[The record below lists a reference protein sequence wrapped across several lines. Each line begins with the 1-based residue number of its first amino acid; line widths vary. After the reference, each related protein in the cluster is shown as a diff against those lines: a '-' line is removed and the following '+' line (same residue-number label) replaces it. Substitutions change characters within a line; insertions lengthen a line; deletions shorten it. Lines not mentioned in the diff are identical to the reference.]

1 MKGDIMDITGRSLIG
16 IFLAFVLIGIFVW
29 FDHSRAIDCRTTA
42 QSAGASVA
50 DAVKLCKR

>member
-1 MKGDIMDITGRSLIG
+1 MDITGRAFIG
-16 IFLAFVLIGIFVW
+16 VFLAFILLGVFAW

-42 QSAGASVA
+42 QAAGASVA